1 MKKFM
6 LVCCMFLFSSM
17 SYAIDSVEYI
27 KTCKISAAG
36 KLAVIQGFPHYC
48 TYQYI
53 TRASINGS
61 DSIENIN
68 RVFNIVY
75 NEVLSKDTPEEFD
88 NRLASYIKFDKGIVK
103 DTWLLPAYCEVIL
116 YKMEEKKNPNISN
129 LDPDMLGTEH
139 NKKCQELINRP

>member
-6 LVCCMFLFSSM
+6 LTCCLFLFSTM

-27 KTCKISAAG
+27 KTCKTSAAG
-36 KLAVIQGFPHYC
+36 KLAVMQGFPYYC

-61 DSIENIN
+61 DTIENIN
-68 RVFNIVY
+68 RVFDIVY
-75 NEVLSKDTPEEFD
+75 DALSKLTPEEFD
-88 NRLASYIKFDKGIVK
+88 NRLAAYIKFDKGIVK
-103 DTWLLPAYCEVIL
+103 DPQLLPAYCEVIL